1 MPTPSTI
8 GNLNA
13 EDRAWLE
20 KQLLEKNFA
29 DYDGLM
35 ALLTEHG
42 LEISRSALGRFGKK
56 YKEYIQDIKR
66 STDMAVMLSREVGDD
81 ANAVGDA
88 TMRMMQVE
96 LFEAIQ
102 NYDFSKLQD
111 AKPHQLI
118 AALADLNR
126 ATVGQKKWMAEV
138 RTAVKA
144 VAEEVEGKTRAAGLS
159 QDAIDEIKN
168 KILGIAKK

>member
-13 EDRAWLE
+13 EDRAWVE
-20 KQLLEKNFA
+20 KLLLEKNFA

-35 ALLTEHG
+35 ALLTERG

-118 AALADLNR
+118 AAMADLNR

-138 RTAVKA
+138 RTKAKA
-144 VAEEVEGKTRAAGLS
+144 VAESVEKTTKKAGLS
-159 QDAIDEIKN
+159 ADAIAQIKRD
-168 KILGIAKK
+168 ILGIGK

>member
-8 GNLNA
+8 DQLNK
-13 EDRAWLE
+13 EDREWLE
-20 KQLLEKNFA
+20 KRLLEKNFS

-35 ALLTEHG
+35 AILSERG

-56 YKEYIQDIKR
+56 YKEYVRSIRQ

-88 TMRMMQVE
+88 TIRMMQVQ
-96 LFEAIQ
+96 LFDAIQ
-102 NYDFSKLQD
+102 NYDFTKLQD

-118 AALADLNR
+118 NALADLNR
-126 ATVGQKKWMAEV
+126 ATVGQKKWMAEAKEKMDAAKKELEDLAKDQ
-138 RTAVKA
+138 T
-144 VAEEVEGKTRAAGLS
+144 AGLS
-159 QDAIDEIKN
+159 PEALARIEGAAR
-168 KILGIAKK
+168 LL